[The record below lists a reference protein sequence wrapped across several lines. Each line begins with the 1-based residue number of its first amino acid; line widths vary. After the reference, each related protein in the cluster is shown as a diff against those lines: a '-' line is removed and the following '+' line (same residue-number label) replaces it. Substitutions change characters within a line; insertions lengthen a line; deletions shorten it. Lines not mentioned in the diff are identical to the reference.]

1 MPLRKFTAGEIEYII
16 GSNEIAVVHLD
27 AEWDGYRLTI
37 EQKISEILIH
47 PPADVVFAYVDVDEQ
62 MELARSLKVINVP
75 TVAYFCNGKL
85 VGSVIGIGQDISKNI
100 EKIRSGGSSIRPT
113 QLADTN
119 RAVPRTTNRA
129 GPSAYNRD
137 S

>member
-1 MPLRKFTAGEIEYII
+1 MPIRKFTAGEIEYII

-47 PPADVVFAYVDVDEQ
+47 APADVVFAYVDVDEQ

-100 EKIRSGGSSIRPT
+100 EKIRSGG
-113 QLADTN
+113 QLDTSN
-119 RAVPRTTNRA
+119 TVS
-129 GPSAYNRD
+129 GY
-137 S
+137 

>member
-27 AEWDGYRLTI
+27 AEWDGYRLII
-37 EQKISEILIH
+37 EQKINEILIH

-62 MELARSLKVINVP
+62 MELARSLKVIDVP

-100 EKIRSGGSSIRPT
+100 ERIRSGEQLDTSNTVSGS
-113 QLADTN
+113 N
-119 RAVPRTTNRA
+119 HAVPRTIPRA
-129 GPSAYNRD
+129 GPPAYSRD